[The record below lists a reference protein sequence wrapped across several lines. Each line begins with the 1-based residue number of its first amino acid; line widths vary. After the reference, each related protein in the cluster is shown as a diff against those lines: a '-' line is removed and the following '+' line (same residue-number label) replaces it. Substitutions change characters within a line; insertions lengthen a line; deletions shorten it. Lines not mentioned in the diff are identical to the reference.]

1 MFFFRERPTANLSI
15 IDDKLMLNKD
25 IYIYIY
31 IYILWQVFL
40 KDLFKFPPKLLSLIK

>member
-31 IYILWQVFL
+31 IYIYIMAGF
-40 KDLFKFPPKLLSLIK
+40 FKRLV

>member
-31 IYILWQVFL
+31 IYIYYGRF
-40 KDLFKFPPKLLSLIK
+40 F